1 MIKSLIIFVL
11 LASQGLPAEKETVV
25 LGIYD
30 NPPHTFLL
38 DNREE
43 GFIVDLWR
51 DIALEMQLKLEFRRD
66 SFASLLKALAEGEID
81 VLAPIAY
88 NLERSRHMAY
98 GTEAVLIDSTHVIVN
113 TASGINDLQQLDRL
127 SLAVVRGDHYAA
139 LLLEDWSKRDINCQV
154 VEYDA
159 FPQVAAAV
167 ARGEQDA
174 GLIGKFSLQSILRD
188 SPGLQISI
196 MPGSF
201 LHEPLFMAFSLK
213 KSWLVDQVDSFLG
226 RARSDETSALNRYRR
241 KWFGQADES
250 PWIRFLIQ
258 FKWLLIAL
266 VVFLVGLGLAFN
278 LVLRFQV
285 RRSTAEIT
293 RQKAFFEEL
302 FRNSPVA
309 IAILDE
315 KNCVLDLNREFE
327 RLFGYSLAESRGND
341 LDSLIQTE
349 ETATQGRVLR
359 EMAISGQ
366 KIDQEA
372 QRKSKSGELVDVQ
385 IIGNPIIL
393 AERVVGII
401 AIYVDISERKRMM
414 AEIGQMNRMESLS
427 LLAGGIAHDFNNM
440 LTAIVGNLSLAR
452 MQAGKVNFVE
462 ALQRSEKAALKAQ
475 GLTQQLMTFA
485 RGGQPQKKHLSM
497 PDVLKDALALVLSG
511 SNVRSELY
519 LETSRVL
526 CEVDGNQIMQVF
538 NNILLNAR
546 QAMEKGG
553 TIRIRFYE
561 YLQESEST
569 VLLPGTYLA
578 VSFADEGPGI
588 APSDLEKLFTP
599 YFTTKL
605 KGTGLGMAISYA
617 IVRKHQGTIR
627 VESVPGQGAVFTVL
641 LPVAEPVSQ

>member
-1 MIKSLIIFVL
+1 MKKHLVLLVL
-11 LASQGLPAEKETVV
+11 LASIILPAEENRIV

-38 DNREE
+38 NNREE

-51 DIALEMQLKLEFRRD
+51 DIALNMQFKIEFRRD
-66 SFASLLKALAEGEID
+66 SFASLLKALGDGEID

-88 NLERSRHMAY
+88 TLERSRTMAY
-98 GTEAVLIDSTHVIVN
+98 GTEAVLIDSTHVIVK
-113 TASGINDLQQLDRL
+113 TDSGINEVQQLDGL
-127 SLAVVRGDHYAA
+127 SLAVVRGDHYAS
-139 LLLEDWSKRDINCQV
+139 LLIEDWFKQEINCRV

-159 FPQVAAAV
+159 FPEVVAAVSKGA
-167 ARGEQDA
+167 QDA

-213 KSWLVDQVDSFLG
+213 KTWLAERVDSYLA
-226 RARSDETSALNRYRR
+226 RARLDETSALNRYRR
-241 KWFGQADES
+241 KWFGEAEDS
-250 PWIRFLIQ
+250 PWIRFLVRY
-258 FKWLLIAL
+258 KWLLISM
-266 VVFLVGLGLAFN
+266 VIFLIGLGWTFN

-293 RQKAFFEEL
+293 RQKAFFENL
-302 FRNSPVA
+302 FRTSPVA

-315 KNCVLDLNREFE
+315 INRVLDLNREFT
-327 RLFGYSLAESRGND
+327 RLFGYSLDESRGLD

-349 ETATQGRVLR
+349 ETATQGRILR

-372 QRKSKSGELVDVQ
+372 QRKTKAGEMVDVQ
-385 IIGNPIIL
+385 IIGTPIMLEGRL
-393 AERVVGII
+393 AGII

-440 LTAIVGNLSLAR
+440 LTAIIGNLSLAR
-452 MQAGKVNFVE
+452 MQAGKVNFLE

-485 RGGQPQKKHLSM
+485 KGGQPQKKHLSM

-511 SNVRSELY
+511 SNVRSELS

-546 QAMEKGG
+546 QAMDKGG
-553 TIRIRFYE
+553 TIHIRFYE
-561 YLQESEST
+561 YLQEIESS
-569 VLLPGTYLA
+569 VLLPGKYLA

-588 APSDLEKLFTP
+588 SPSNLEKLFTP

-605 KGTGLGMAISYA
+605 KGSGLGMAISYA

-627 VESVPGQGAVFTVL
+627 VESNPGQGAVFTVL
-641 LPVAEPVSQ
+641 LPLAAAVS